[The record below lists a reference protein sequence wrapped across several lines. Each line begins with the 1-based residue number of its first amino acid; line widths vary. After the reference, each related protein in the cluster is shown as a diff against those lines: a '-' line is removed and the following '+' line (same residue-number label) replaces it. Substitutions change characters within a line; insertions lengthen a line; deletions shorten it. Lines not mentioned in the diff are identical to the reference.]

1 MAPLGNKGGDRDMAA
16 DRAEGVLA
24 IWNDIRADRR
34 ADFESWYRNE
44 HFPERLGVP
53 GFRLGRRYEMASG
66 EGSARIG
73 IADGPRYFCYYLG
86 DTAATFTSP
95 AYRER
100 LNNPTALTR
109 SMMSDAFH
117 NMSRTVCRRAAIRG
131 RMSSG
136 LAVTARFHLPVDQGR
151 ALALL
156 DTLAAEDGIAR
167 AELWSA
173 ADAAQGAPAKEEELR
188 GGDRKIAACLLVE
201 AMRAADAERARAEI
215 AARFGDAAEIGAYA
229 LVCELASAGG

>member
-1 MAPLGNKGGDRDMAA
+1 MAA
-16 DRAEGVLA
+16 DKKLTAGEAGGVLA

-34 ADFESWYRNE
+34 TDFEFWYRNE

-53 GFRLGRRYEMASG
+53 GFRLGRRYEAVDG
-66 EGSARIG
+66 AAEG
-73 IADGPRYFCYYLG
+73 GPRYFCYYLG

-95 AYRER
+95 AYQER
-100 LNNPTALTR
+100 LNNPTALTQ

-117 NMSRTVCRRAAIRG
+117 NMSRTICRRAAIHG

-136 LAVTARFHLPVDQGR
+136 LAVTARFHQPIDSTA

-156 DTLAAEDGIAR
+156 DTLAAAEGIAR

-173 ADAAQGAPAKEEELR
+173 TDAAQGAPAKEEELR

-201 AMRAADAERARAEI
+201 ALRVTDAERVRGQI
-215 AARFGDAAEIGAYA
+215 RDRFGDAAEIVVYA
-229 LVCELASAGG
+229 LVCELAGAG

>member
-1 MAPLGNKGGDRDMAA
+1 MAA
-16 DRAEGVLA
+16 DKAEGVLA

-34 ADFESWYRNE
+34 TDFEFWYRNE

-53 GFRLGRRYEMASG
+53 GFRLGRRYELASDG
-66 EGSARIG
+66 AVGDAAPES
-73 IADGPRYFCYYLG
+73 GPRYFCYYLG

-100 LNNPTALTR
+100 LNSPTALTQ
-109 SMMSDAFH
+109 SMMADAFH
-117 NMSRTVCRRAAIRG
+117 NMSRTVCRRARVFG

-136 LAVTARFHLPVDQGR
+136 LAVTARFHRPVDQGQ
-151 ALALL
+151 ATALL
-156 DTLAAEDGIAR
+156 ETLAAAEGIAR

-201 AMRAADAERARAEI
+201 TLRLADADRVRGQI
-215 AARFGDAAEIGAYA
+215 RDRFGDAAETGVYA
-229 LVCELASAGG
+229 LVCELASAG

>member
-1 MAPLGNKGGDRDMAA
+1 MAA
-16 DRAEGVLA
+16 DEAEGVLA

-34 ADFESWYRNE
+34 TDFEFWYRNE

-53 GFRLGRRYEMASG
+53 GFRLGRRYEAVEGG
-66 EGSARIG
+66 EG
-73 IADGPRYFCYYLG
+73 GPRYFCYYLG

-95 AYRER
+95 AYQER

-136 LAVTARFHLPVDQGR
+136 LAVTARFHQPIDYTA
-151 ALALL
+151 ALTLL
-156 DTLAAEDGIAR
+156 ETLAAAEGIAR

-173 ADAAQGAPAKEEELR
+173 ADAAQGARAKEEELR

-201 AMRAADAERARAEI
+201 TLRAADAERARGQI
-215 AARFGDAAEIGAYA
+215 RDRFGDAAEIGVYS
-229 LVCELASAGG
+229 LVCELASAG

>member
-1 MAPLGNKGGDRDMAA
+1 MAA
-16 DRAEGVLA
+16 DKAEGVLA

-34 ADFESWYRNE
+34 TDFEFWYRNE

-53 GFRLGRRYEMASG
+53 GFRLGRRYELASDG
-66 EGSARIG
+66 AGPES
-73 IADGPRYFCYYLG
+73 GPRYFCYYLG
-86 DTAATFTSP
+86 DTAGTFTSP
-95 AYRER
+95 AYQER
-100 LNNPTALTR
+100 LNNPTALTQ
-109 SMMSDAFH
+109 SMMSGAFH

-136 LAVTARFHLPVDQGR
+136 LAVTARFHRPVDQAQ

-156 DTLAAEDGIAR
+156 DTLSAAEGIAR

-173 ADAAQGAPAKEEELR
+173 TDAAQGAPAKEEELR

-201 AMRAADAERARAEI
+201 TLRLADAARVRSQVRE
-215 AARFGDAAEIGAYA
+215 RFGDAAETGVYA
-229 LVCELASAGG
+229 LVCELASAG